1 MSTEESE
8 FYCEWKMGIEELR
21 LFYSHLDYS
30 IRMWPGSPARPEIEQ
45 EFLDKL
51 KKTTFA
57 MIQEY
62 NFTYLEQDERE

>member
-1 MSTEESE
+1 
-8 FYCEWKMGIEELR
+8 
-21 LFYSHLDYS
+21 
-30 IRMWPGSPARPEIEQ
+30 MWPGSPARPEIEQ